1 MKIDAPAA
9 VRRATYARNV
19 RLLKRPKDS
28 TFADSLGV
36 TSSVDAEN
44 VGPIETTDATEA
56 LLCLQDVDQ
65 SLPDLTAFTKG
76 KLTLRLL
83 HGLQLSLLEGKLTR
97 AQLQHLIAAVD
108 QQEALAVKDSALRDI
123 LEDITLRARIELA
136 KYDSLF

>member
-1 MKIDAPAA
+1 
-9 VRRATYARNV
+9 V